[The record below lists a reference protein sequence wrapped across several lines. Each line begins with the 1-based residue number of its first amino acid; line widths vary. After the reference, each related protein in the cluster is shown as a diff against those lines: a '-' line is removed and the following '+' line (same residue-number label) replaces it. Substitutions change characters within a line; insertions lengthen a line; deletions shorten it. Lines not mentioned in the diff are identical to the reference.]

1 MLRENE
7 QEQDQFMFETEVEKL
22 EEMAKKNEQ

>member
-7 QEQDQFMFETEVEKL
+7 QEQDQFMFETEVEEL

>member
-7 QEQDQFMFETEVEKL
+7 QEQDQFMFENEVEEL
-22 EEMAKKNEQ
+22 EEMAKKSGQ